1 MKHFHKA
8 ESGAVI
14 FHDYAGAHFKSCY
27 DRVPFIIA
35 ALLTDLMH
43 FADAQGIDFEGCVEI
58 ARQRY
63 DEDNGFD
70 RDGP

>member
-14 FHDYAGAHFKSCY
+14 FHDYAGARFTRCY

-43 FADAQGIDFEGCVEI
+43 FAHAQAIDFEGCVEI

-70 RDGP
+70 RDAP